1 MPMDDLLNRLMTC
14 LHRQYDLYRELLEQF
29 ARERQ
34 AVLKSDLVGLQEVIG
49 IKERLLLDIRRVELE
64 RHGILEDLGQI
75 LAMDCETLT
84 LSRLAQV
91 SDEPFASRLAQ
102 FGPEFQGLVQ
112 TIQEE
117 SSRNRSLCLQA
128 LQFVNGSIKLLSS
141 LVSAGPV
148 YRRTGKVRMEGQV
161 GRMLSGAV

>member
-1 MPMDDLLNRLMTC
+1 MDDLMNRLMLC
-14 LHRQYDLYRELLEQF
+14 LHRQYDLYGKLLELF

-34 AVLKSDLVGLQEVIG
+34 AVLKSDLDGLQEVIRL
-49 IKERLLLDIRRVELE
+49 KERLLQEIRRVEVE
-64 RHGILEDLGQI
+64 RHGILEELGRE
-75 LAMDCETLT
+75 LSVDCEALT
-84 LSRLAQV
+84 LSRLAQM
-91 SDEPFASRLAQ
+91 SAEPFASRLAE

-141 LVSAGPV
+141 LVAAGPI
-148 YRRTGKVRMEGQV
+148 YRRTGKVRLEGQV
-161 GRMLSGAV
+161 GRMLSEAV